1 MRDYIVI
8 RSDGSSTSVAEM
20 PTAEILDLLAN
31 GFTALPGSQVAPDAM
46 RERMRLEIMIREL
59 GL

>member
-8 RSDGSSTSVAEM
+8 RSDGSSTSVGEM

-31 GFTALPGSQVAPDAM
+31 GFAVLPGSQVAPDAM
-46 RERMRLEIMIREL
+46 RERMRLELLIREM